1 MNMRTIKH
9 ILDRKSRELAII
21 EPEKTVFEALKL
33 MADKNIGSVIVMD
46 GTRYLG
52 ILSERNYARQVVVL
66 LNKSSKQ
73 LPVRE
78 IMRTDLPKLS
88 KNDPIEKCMEIMT
101 QLNVRYLPVV
111 ENETL
116 IGLISVKD
124 LLDEVLLHQK
134 DVIENLTHYI
144 NT

>member
-52 ILSERNYARQVVVL
+52 ILSERNYASQVVL
-66 LNKSSKQ
+66 LNKSSKE
-73 LPVRE
+73 LAVRE

>member
-1 MNMRTIKH
+1 
-9 ILDRKSRELAII
+9 
-21 EPEKTVFEALKL
+21 
-33 MADKNIGSVIVMD
+33 
-46 GTRYLG
+46 
-52 ILSERNYARQVVVL
+52 
-66 LNKSSKQ
+66 
-73 LPVRE
+73 
-78 IMRTDLPKLS
+78 
-88 KNDPIEKCMEIMT
+88 MT

>member
-52 ILSERNYARQVVVL
+52 ILSERNYARQVVL
-66 LNKSSKQ
+66 LNKSSKE

-88 KNDPIEKCMEIMT
+88 KNDPIEKCMETMT

>member
-1 MNMRTIKH
+1 MRTIKH

-21 EPEKTVFEALKL
+21 EPKKTVFEALKL

-46 GTRYLG
+46 GIRYLG
-52 ILSERNYARQVVVL
+52 ILSERNYARQVVL

>member
-1 MNMRTIKH
+1 MRTIKH

-21 EPEKTVFEALKL
+21 ESEKTVFEALKL

-52 ILSERNYARQVVVL
+52 ILSERNYARQVVL
-66 LNKSSKQ
+66 LNKSSKE

-78 IMRTDLPKLS
+78 IMRTDLPNLS

>member
-52 ILSERNYARQVVVL
+52 ILSERNYARQVVL

-88 KNDPIEKCMEIMT
+88 KNDPIENCMEIMT

>member
-1 MNMRTIKH
+1 MRTIKH

-46 GTRYLG
+46 GIRYLG
-52 ILSERNYARQVVVL
+52 ILSERNYARQVVL

>member
-1 MNMRTIKH
+1 
-9 ILDRKSRELAII
+9 
-21 EPEKTVFEALKL
+21 
-33 MADKNIGSVIVMD
+33 
-46 GTRYLG
+46 
-52 ILSERNYARQVVVL
+52 
-66 LNKSSKQ
+66 
-73 LPVRE
+73 
-78 IMRTDLPKLS
+78 
-88 KNDPIEKCMEIMT
+88 MEIMT

-134 DVIENLTHYI
+134 DVIENLTNYI

>member
-1 MNMRTIKH
+1 MRTIKH

-21 EPEKTVFEALKL
+21 EPEKSVFEALKL

-52 ILSERNYARQVVVL
+52 ILSERNYARQVVL

-78 IMRTDLPKLS
+78 IMRTDLPNLS

>member
-1 MNMRTIKH
+1 MRTIKH

-21 EPEKTVFEALKL
+21 EPEKTVFEALNL

-52 ILSERNYARQVVVL
+52 ILSERNYARQVVL
-66 LNKSSKQ
+66 LNKSSKE
-73 LPVRE
+73 LAVRE

>member
-46 GTRYLG
+46 GTQYLG
-52 ILSERNYARQVVVL
+52 ILSERNYARQVVL

>member
-52 ILSERNYARQVVVL
+52 ILSERNYARQVVL

-78 IMRTDLPKLS
+78 IMRTDLPNLS

>member
-33 MADKNIGSVIVMD
+33 MADKNIGSVIVME

-52 ILSERNYARQVVVL
+52 ILSERNYARQVVL
-66 LNKSSKQ
+66 LNKSSKE
-73 LPVRE
+73 LAVKE

>member
-1 MNMRTIKH
+1 MRTIKH

-33 MADKNIGSVIVMD
+33 MADKNIGSVIVME

-52 ILSERNYARQVVVL
+52 ILSERNYARQVVL

-78 IMRTDLPKLS
+78 IMRTDLPNLS
-88 KNDPIEKCMEIMT
+88 KNDPIEKCMEIMA

>member
-46 GTRYLG
+46 GSRYLG
-52 ILSERNYARQVVVL
+52 ILSERNYARQVVL

-78 IMRTDLPKLS
+78 IMRTDLPNLS

>member
-21 EPEKTVFEALKL
+21 EPEKTVFKALKL

-52 ILSERNYARQVVVL
+52 ILSERNYARQVVL
-66 LNKSSKQ
+66 LNKSSKE
-73 LPVRE
+73 LAVRE

>member
-1 MNMRTIKH
+1 MRTIKH
-9 ILDRKSRELAII
+9 ILDKKSRELAII

-52 ILSERNYARQVVVL
+52 ILSERNYARQVVL

>member
-1 MNMRTIKH
+1 MRTIKH

-52 ILSERNYARQVVVL
+52 ILSERNYASQVVL